1 MKNKKMGQDMFKIKI
16 VNNEFVNKIYRFICF
31 YFLITVA
38 YSTQSYGVIEYP
50 YDDYTIQ
57 YLNILFGP
65 LTGIGSNQSVNALSY
80 LIVKSIPLF
89 TAFAMIYAG
98 ILGFIGV
105 ARSASEGEFLGQK
118 WSSLTVPLKVGTGL
132 ALLVPHPSGYAI
144 IQKILMNIILMGIS
158 LANTAWGLVLDNY
171 KAGNSFITNKSVSVD
186 DITVANAMIPAA
198 LFVDYLLEEEL
209 ITDYYLSYTKPN
221 IFLNFN
227 NEADIDPINVFELEK
242 DDEISTILDDLNNLL
257 KSYIADP
264 FVRTAAN
271 YLSVTDSSGD
281 LTTPTFATMVNQDIP
296 SLNTWKTSCN
306 QDASYTMTKIDEKK
320 ANSVDQ
326 YEKNGWMSAAFLYW
340 TLAQTGSSNGSYSP
354 LLTVQ
359 PSFYDDIN
367 VSLQD
372 LIPNSSIIGV
382 TLSNTSS
389 EIALYQEDDTRG
401 EINLESKAQSS
412 LATVPLS
419 FKSLENPY
427 GDALNGSDPFKNF
440 IVDCQTVFKGIIAFF
455 IAGLCMM
462 IAAVGALV
470 GAPKFISSPVHTFFF
485 AIMCLMIL
493 MFTLTFVFVPP
504 SLLGGYYLPLVP
516 AIIFAAGA
524 FSWFFKVVEAII
536 ASPLIAIALMQPTDN
551 DFGKAEV
558 ALIMTLV
565 VTLKP
570 ALMILGFSIAQ
581 PIVIIGLSLFSSV
594 YTSLMTFS
602 GFIFSEKTDFM
613 VQVMM
618 FISMQHVI
626 VYSVVAYS
634 TRAFSIMVQIPD
646 QVFSWIG
653 DRGDDSDAKG
663 FIDEIKGGAEDGID
677 SIKNVFQI
685 FKGVNQLGMKGLG
698 SLGNDKKE

>member
-1 MKNKKMGQDMFKIKI
+1 MFKKETMNAEFFKKI
-16 VNNEFVNKIYRFICF
+16 FRLFCF
-31 YFLITVA
+31 YFLISFNYAVDG
-38 YSTQSYGVIEYP
+38 TQFIEYP

-65 LTGIGSNQSVNALSY
+65 LTGIGSNQSINALSY

-89 TAFAMIYAG
+89 SAFAMIYAG

-105 ARSASEGEFLGQK
+105 VRSASEGEFLGQK
-118 WSSLTVPLKVGTGL
+118 WSSLTVPLKVGGGL
-132 ALLVPHPSGYAI
+132 ALLVPHVSGYAI
-144 IQKILMNIILMGIS
+144 IQKVLMNIILMGIG
-158 LANTAWGLVLDNY
+158 LANNAWGLVLDNY
-171 KAGNSFITNKSVSVD
+171 KAGNSFITNKSVSTD
-186 DITVANAMIPAA
+186 DRVVANTMLPAA

-209 ITDYYLSYTKPN
+209 ITDYYFSYSKPN

-227 NEADIDPINVFELEK
+227 NEADIDPINIFELEK
-242 DDEISTILDDLNNLL
+242 DDDVSIILDDLNNLL
-257 KSYIADP
+257 KAYAGDP
-264 FVRTAAN
+264 FIKTAAN
-271 YLSVTDSSGD
+271 YLNQIDFSEEM
-281 LTTPTFATMVNQDIP
+281 TTPTFATMVNQDVP
-296 SLNTWKTSCN
+296 SLNSWKTACD
-306 QDASYTMTKIDEKK
+306 QDASYMMTKIDEEKE
-320 ANSVDQ
+320 NSVEQ

-340 TLAQTGSSNGSYSP
+340 TLAQTGSSNGTYSP

-359 PSFYDDIN
+359 PSFYDNIT

-372 LIPNSSIIGV
+372 LISNSSIISV

-389 EIALYQEDDTRG
+389 EIALYQEDNTRG

-412 LATVPLS
+412 LSTVPLS

-427 GDALNGSDPFKNF
+427 GDALNGSDPLKNF
-440 IVDCQTVFKGIIAFF
+440 IVDCQTIFKGIIAFF

-462 IAAVGALV
+462 IAAVGSLFC
-470 GAPKFISSPVHTFFF
+470 APKFISSPVHTFFF
-485 AIMCLMIL
+485 AIMAVMIL

-504 SLLGGYYLPLVP
+504 ALLGGYYLPLVP

-524 FSWFFKVVEAII
+524 FSWFFKVIEAII
-536 ASPLIAIALMQPTDN
+536 AAPLIAIALMQPTDN
-551 DFGKAEV
+551 NFGKAEASLV
-558 ALIMTLV
+558 MTLV

-570 ALMILGFSIAQ
+570 AFMILGFAIAQ

-594 YTSLMTFS
+594 YVSLMTFS
-602 GFIFSEKTDFM
+602 DFIFSDKIDFM
-613 VQVMM
+613 VQVMV

-626 VYSVVAYS
+626 VYSVVAYT
-634 TRAFSIMVQIPD
+634 TRAFSIIVQIPD

-663 FIDEIKGGAEDGID
+663 FIGEIKGGAEEGVEN
-677 SIKNVFQI
+677 IKKVFQI

-698 SLGNDKKE
+698 SLGNDKN